1 MAQTIEQLIAGGDF
15 QLGAIQDAKSR
26 TAPVTR
32 GGKPVLIT
40 LSTTPELTT
49 PFSPWP
55 SFDGGERCSLDIR
68 VTPELE
74 KLSEWIDECA
84 QRQVAASPA
93 TWYSKVPK
101 NLETVYNSCQRPANK
116 EGFSDTFRAKCSLR
130 EKTASFKAW
139 DLEKQVQLTV
149 PQLKHEVDW
158 ANSAMAIQ
166 VQLSGVYFQA
176 ATGYGPVLSV
186 KSVGLRTASA
196 ECPFE
201 FVQA

>member
-15 QLGAIQDAKSR
+15 QIGALDSKSR
-26 TAPVTR
+26 IAPVTHK
-32 GGKPVLIT
+32 GKPVLVT

-55 SFDGGERCSLDIR
+55 SFDGGDRCSIDLRI
-68 VTPELE
+68 TPELE
-74 KLSEWIDECA
+74 KLAAYIDEA
-84 QRQVAASPA
+84 VQRQVQASPT

-101 NLETVYNSCQRPANK
+101 NLENLYNSCQRTASK
-116 EGFSDTFRAKCSLR
+116 EGLSDTFRTKASLR
-130 EKTASFKAW
+130 EKSASFKAW

-149 PQLKHEVDW
+149 DQLKNEVDW
-158 ANSAMAIQ
+158 PGSAMAVV

-176 ATGYGPVLSV
+176 ATGYGPVLNV
-186 KSVGLRTASA
+186 KQVGLRTASA

-201 FVQA
+201 FIEA